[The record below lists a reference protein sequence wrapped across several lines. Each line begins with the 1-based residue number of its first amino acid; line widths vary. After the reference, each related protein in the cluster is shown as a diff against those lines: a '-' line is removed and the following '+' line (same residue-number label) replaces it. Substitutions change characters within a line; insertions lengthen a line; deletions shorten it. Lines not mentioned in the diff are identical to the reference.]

1 MGWVPIRGSP
11 EGEPPSGK
19 GPGGCAPSFQK
30 TSEGGRVGP
39 PNVCRGD
46 TPETP
51 PPATIPPSKAQ
62 SPDAPQPR
70 KQERR
75 CRPRCCH
82 LSLPPHPLHPL
93 PYPHAARRQPP
104 LSFEGPTP
112 RRSPTP
118 QAEGAGL
125 ALPGRLVSRTP
136 CAVLVPYLGVVPRSP
151 SAAFVSYLR
160 PTTQTPDWQT
170 SAGWAGSP
178 MGIQT
183 RQIQAAPISA
193 RFQSRSW
200 TASPQ
205 ARASRKNPK

>member
-62 SPDAPQPR
+62 SPDAPTTPASKSGDAAR
-70 KQERR
+70 AAATS
-75 CRPRCCH
+75 PF
-82 LSLPPHPLHPL
+82 PPTPSI
-93 PYPHAARRQPP
+93 PYPTPHAAPHASLQLSLRRPQPHR
-104 LSFEGPTP
+104 

-118 QAEGAGL
+118 PQLKVQGL
-125 ALPGRLVSRTP
+125 PCLAASFRASP
-136 CAVLVPYLGVVPRSP
+136 CAVRCLPIWESFPRSP

-160 PTTQTPDWQT
+160 PSTQTRDWQT
-170 SAGWAGSP
+170 SAKLGRVADGHSNE
-178 MGIQT
+178 
-183 RQIQAAPISA
+183 A
-193 RFQSRSW
+193 
-200 TASPQ
+200 
-205 ARASRKNPK
+205 NPSCADFCAVPVP